1 MTDEIKLY
9 AVRNAEGQWFRRKGY
24 GGYGKTWVDNFSAAR
39 IWNKIGH
46 ARAQV
51 TYFAKHYPQY
61 GIPELVELTVTGFEV
76 LDETER
82 VTKVLGK

>member
-9 AVRNAEGQWFRRKGY
+9 AVRNSEGKWKGY
-24 GGYGKTWVDNFSAAR
+24 GGYGETWTDRFSAAR
-39 IWNKIGH
+39 IYNKIEH

-51 TYFAKHYPQY
+51 TYFAKNYPQY
-61 GIPELVELTVTGFEV
+61 GIPELVELTITRIEV

-82 VTKVLGK
+82 VAKALGK